1 MAGKKKFD
9 YAAAMAE
16 LEKIAAAV
24 EDPAVGI
31 DDIDRYIKRSKEL
44 VDACR
49 VYLRTARERLE
60 QLDS

>member
-9 YAAAMAE
+9 YAAVMAE
-16 LEKIAAAV
+16 LEKIAATV

-49 VYLRTARERLE
+49 AYLRTARERLE

>member
-1 MAGKKKFD
+1 MTGKKKFD

-16 LEKIAAAV
+16 LEKIAATV

-49 VYLRTARERLE
+49 AYLRTARERLE